1 MKNKK
6 KKKSNILKNI
16 SVLKKDL
23 LNPQIFSNKYISKTN
38 INNKSGSISSKL
50 SYKIEILNNINT
62 ENEDN
67 AQEILEKL
75 YREELNKFKI
85 VDSKKEQLTNI
96 NLKEENENELYNW
109 DSLLKRKI
117 SFEKRKELN
126 KNTLNKKISSFN
138 KIDFNSID
146 YTKGMNVVSQTP
158 NEVLLNYYKD
168 ILKNRKNAPEISPK
182 IKLKHKNNV
191 YNLIN
196 SQKLAL
202 SDKEK
207 YLNFLTLIEKEN
219 NNFTNHDLKIAYK
232 RKTADVLIKACM
244 NDNNNINNNKKI
256 ENSKNDIHISNKS
269 KITKKMKKKKGLI
282 LSLYDEN
289 NPEIKKFDEEIH
301 SLSQQNLKKINL
313 NYFDDLIEN
322 LKFDNQR
329 NIFSAKDLEA
339 RSIFSNDLSQDKEG
353 FKSYSSGTTNLS
365 INTLSKNNKRK
376 AFNFFKDKNNKREYY
391 FSLSLN
397 SNKTN
402 KSKKNVLFRPMSSS
416 NLMHTNN
423 NNNNF
428 YYFNNKPNKKSMS
441 YQDYE
446 EIGFMNVFPR
456 KNSSKVGNNMYD
468 KINRILKYRFMK
480 KFKLNS
486 KQYSK
491 NLISKTINSK
501 YNKKKDESKSNK
513 IIQAF
518 LSENMRTSISKTTES
533 DMLNNVSKYRE
544 NEISFSK
551 RENKKNNFFSCS
563 NNYIVAIKRK
573 NKQKFLNELSDRDY
587 LNEMMN
593 EIIFEDKFTQKE
605 STKRIKSIY
614 NHNE

>member
-1 MKNKK
+1 MKNKRK
-6 KKKSNILKNI
+6 NKINILKNI
-16 SVLKKDL
+16 SILKKDL
-23 LNPQIFSNKYISKTN
+23 LNPKIFSNNYKPNTN

-62 ENEDN
+62 ENEYN

-85 VDSKKEQLTNI
+85 VDSKKEKLTSI
-96 NLKEENENELYNW
+96 NLKEENANELYNW

-126 KNTLNKKISSFN
+126 KNILNKKFASFN
-138 KIDFNSID
+138 KIDYNSID
-146 YTKGMNVVSQTP
+146 YTKGMNVISQTP

-168 ILKNRKNAPEISPK
+168 ILRNRKNASEISPK
-182 IKLKHKNNV
+182 IKLKHKNNI
-191 YNLIN
+191 YHLIN
-196 SQKLAL
+196 SQKISL

-232 RKTADVLIKACM
+232 RKTADVLIKAYM
-244 NDNNNINNNKKI
+244 NYNNINNKKI
-256 ENSKNDIHISNKS
+256 ENSKNDNHINYKS
-269 KITKKMKKKKGLI
+269 KKNKKMKKKKGLI

-301 SLSQQNLKKINL
+301 SLSQQNLKKIYL
-313 NYFDDLIEN
+313 NYFDDLNEN
-322 LKFDNQR
+322 LKYDNKR
-329 NIFSAKDLEA
+329 KIFSAKDLKA
-339 RSIFSNDLSQDKEG
+339 RSILSNDLSQDKEG
-353 FKSYSSGTTNLS
+353 FKSYISGTTNLS
-365 INTLSKNNKRK
+365 INTLSKINKRK
-376 AFNFFKDKNNKREYY
+376 TFNFFKDKKNKGEYN

-402 KSKKNVLFRPMSSS
+402 KIKKNALFRPMSSS

-423 NNNNF
+423 NNL
-428 YYFNNKPNKKSMS
+428 YFLNNKPNKKSMS

-456 KNSSKVGNNMYD
+456 KKSSKVGNNMYD
-468 KINRILKYRFMK
+468 KINKILKYRFMK

-491 NLISKTINSK
+491 NLISKTINNK
-501 YNKKKDESKSNK
+501 YYKKKEESKSNK

-518 LSENMRTSISKTTES
+518 LSENLRTSISKTTDSE
-533 DMLNNVSKYRE
+533 MLNSVSKYRD
-544 NEISFSK
+544 NERSSSK

-563 NNYIVAIKRK
+563 NNYILDIKRK
-573 NKQKFLNELSDRDY
+573 NKQKFLNELSDKDY

-593 EIIFEDKFTQKE
+593 EIIFDDKFTQKE

-614 NHNE
+614 AHNE

>member
-1 MKNKK
+1 MKNKRK
-6 KKKSNILKNI
+6 NKINILKNI
-16 SVLKKDL
+16 SILKKDL
-23 LNPQIFSNKYISKTN
+23 LNPKIFSNNYKPNTN

-62 ENEDN
+62 ENEYN

-85 VDSKKEQLTNI
+85 VDSKKEKLTSI
-96 NLKEENENELYNW
+96 NLKEENANELYNW

-126 KNTLNKKISSFN
+126 KNILNKKFASFN
-138 KIDFNSID
+138 KIDYNSID
-146 YTKGMNVVSQTP
+146 YTKGMNVISQTP

-168 ILKNRKNAPEISPK
+168 ILRNRKNAPEISPK
-182 IKLKHKNNV
+182 IKLKHKNNI
-191 YNLIN
+191 YHLIN
-196 SQKLAL
+196 SQKISL

-232 RKTADVLIKACM
+232 RKTADVLIQAYM
-244 NDNNNINNNKKI
+244 NYNNINNKKI
-256 ENSKNDIHISNKS
+256 ENSKNDNHINYKNK
-269 KITKKMKKKKGLI
+269 KNKKMKKKKGLI

-301 SLSQQNLKKINL
+301 SLSQQNLKKIDL
-313 NYFDDLIEN
+313 NYFDDLNEN
-322 LKFDNQR
+322 LKYDNKR
-329 NIFSAKDLEA
+329 KIFSAKDLKA
-339 RSIFSNDLSQDKEG
+339 RSILSNDISQDKEG

-365 INTLSKNNKRK
+365 INTLSKINKRK
-376 AFNFFKDKNNKREYY
+376 TFNFFKDKQIKGEYN

-402 KSKKNVLFRPMSSS
+402 KSKKNALFRPMSSS

-423 NNNNF
+423 NNL
-428 YYFNNKPNKKSMS
+428 YFLNNKPNKKSMS

-456 KNSSKVGNNMYD
+456 KKSSKVGNNMYD
-468 KINRILKYRFMK
+468 KINKILKYRFMK

-491 NLISKTINSK
+491 NLISKTINNK
-501 YNKKKDESKSNK
+501 YYKKKEESKSNK

-518 LSENMRTSISKTTES
+518 LSENLRTSISKTTDSE
-533 DMLNNVSKYRE
+533 MLNSVSKYRD
-544 NEISFSK
+544 NERSSSK

-563 NNYIVAIKRK
+563 NNYIVDIKRK
-573 NKQKFLNELSDRDY
+573 NKQKFLNELSDKDY

-614 NHNE
+614 KHNE

>member
-1 MKNKK
+1 MKNKRK
-6 KKKSNILKNI
+6 NKINILKNI
-16 SVLKKDL
+16 SILKKDL
-23 LNPQIFSNKYISKTN
+23 LNPKIFSNNYKPNTN

-62 ENEDN
+62 ENEYN

-85 VDSKKEQLTNI
+85 VDSKKEKLTSI
-96 NLKEENENELYNW
+96 NLKEENANELYNW

-126 KNTLNKKISSFN
+126 KNILNEKFTSFN
-138 KIDFNSID
+138 KIDYNSID
-146 YTKGMNVVSQTP
+146 YTKGMNVISQTP

-168 ILKNRKNAPEISPK
+168 ILRNRKNAPEISPK
-182 IKLKHKNNV
+182 IKLKHKNNI
-191 YNLIN
+191 YHLIN
-196 SQKLAL
+196 SQKISL

-232 RKTADVLIKACM
+232 RKTADVLIKAYM
-244 NDNNNINNNKKI
+244 NYNNINNKKI
-256 ENSKNDIHISNKS
+256 ENSKNDNHTNYKS
-269 KITKKMKKKKGLI
+269 KKNKKMKKKKGLI

-301 SLSQQNLKKINL
+301 SLSQQNLKKIDL
-313 NYFDDLIEN
+313 NYFDDLNEN
-322 LKFDNQR
+322 LKCDNKR
-329 NIFSAKDLEA
+329 KIFSAKDLKA
-339 RSIFSNDLSQDKEG
+339 RSILSNDLSQDKEG
-353 FKSYSSGTTNLS
+353 FKSYISGTTNLS
-365 INTLSKNNKRK
+365 INTLSKINKRK
-376 AFNFFKDKNNKREYY
+376 TFNFFKDKQNKGEYN

-397 SNKTN
+397 FNKTN
-402 KSKKNVLFRPMSSS
+402 KIKKNALFRPMSSS

-423 NNNNF
+423 NNL
-428 YYFNNKPNKKSMS
+428 YFLNNKPNKKSMS

-456 KNSSKVGNNMYD
+456 KKSSKVGNNMYD
-468 KINRILKYRFMK
+468 KINKILKYRFMK

-491 NLISKTINSK
+491 NLISKTINNK
-501 YNKKKDESKSNK
+501 YYKKKEESKSNK

-518 LSENMRTSISKTTES
+518 LSENLRTSISKTTDSE
-533 DMLNNVSKYRE
+533 MLNSVSKYRD
-544 NEISFSK
+544 NERSSSK

-563 NNYIVAIKRK
+563 NNYIVDIKRK
-573 NKQKFLNELSDRDY
+573 NKQKFLNELSDKDY

-614 NHNE
+614 KHNE

>member
-1 MKNKK
+1 MKNKRK
-6 KKKSNILKNI
+6 NKINILKNI
-16 SVLKKDL
+16 SILKKDL
-23 LNPQIFSNKYISKTN
+23 LNPKIFSNNYKPNTN

-62 ENEDN
+62 ENEYN

-85 VDSKKEQLTNI
+85 VDSKKEKLTSI
-96 NLKEENENELYNW
+96 NLKEENANELYNW

-126 KNTLNKKISSFN
+126 KNILNEKFTSFN
-138 KIDFNSID
+138 KIDYNSID
-146 YTKGMNVVSQTP
+146 YTKGMNVISQTP

-168 ILKNRKNAPEISPK
+168 ILRNRKNAPEISPK
-182 IKLKHKNNV
+182 IKLKHKNNI
-191 YNLIN
+191 YHLIN
-196 SQKLAL
+196 SQKISL

-232 RKTADVLIKACM
+232 RKTADVLIKAYM
-244 NDNNNINNNKKI
+244 NYNNINNKKI
-256 ENSKNDIHISNKS
+256 ENSKNDNHINYKS
-269 KITKKMKKKKGLI
+269 KKNKKMKKKKGLI

-301 SLSQQNLKKINL
+301 SLSQQNLKKIDL
-313 NYFDDLIEN
+313 NYFDDLNEN
-322 LKFDNQR
+322 LKYDNKR
-329 NIFSAKDLEA
+329 KIFSAKDLKA
-339 RSIFSNDLSQDKEG
+339 RSILSNDLSQDKEG
-353 FKSYSSGTTNLS
+353 FKSYISGTTNLS
-365 INTLSKNNKRK
+365 INTLSKINKRK
-376 AFNFFKDKNNKREYY
+376 TFNFFKDKQNKGEYN

-402 KSKKNVLFRPMSSS
+402 KSKKNALFRPMSSS

-423 NNNNF
+423 NNL
-428 YYFNNKPNKKSMS
+428 YFLNNKPNKKSMS

-456 KNSSKVGNNMYD
+456 KKSSKVGNNMYD
-468 KINRILKYRFMK
+468 KINKILKYRFMK

-491 NLISKTINSK
+491 NLISKTINNK
-501 YNKKKDESKSNK
+501 YYKKKEESKSNK

-518 LSENMRTSISKTTES
+518 LSENLRTSISKTTDSE
-533 DMLNNVSKYRE
+533 MLNSVSKYRD
-544 NEISFSK
+544 NERSSSK

-563 NNYIVAIKRK
+563 NNYIVDIKRK
-573 NKQKFLNELSDRDY
+573 NKQKFLNELSDKDY

-614 NHNE
+614 AHNE

>member
-1 MKNKK
+1 MKNKRK
-6 KKKSNILKNI
+6 NKINILKNI
-16 SVLKKDL
+16 SILKKDL
-23 LNPQIFSNKYISKTN
+23 LNPKIFSNNYKPNTN

-62 ENEDN
+62 ENEYN

-85 VDSKKEQLTNI
+85 VDSKKEKLTSI
-96 NLKEENENELYNW
+96 NLKEENANELYNW

-126 KNTLNKKISSFN
+126 KNILNEKFTSFN
-138 KIDFNSID
+138 KIDYNSID
-146 YTKGMNVVSQTP
+146 YKKGMNVISQTP

-168 ILKNRKNAPEISPK
+168 ILRNRKNAPEISPK
-182 IKLKHKNNV
+182 IKLKHKNNI
-191 YNLIN
+191 YHLIN
-196 SQKLAL
+196 SQKISL

-232 RKTADVLIKACM
+232 RKTADVLIKAYM
-244 NDNNNINNNKKI
+244 NYNNINNKKI
-256 ENSKNDIHISNKS
+256 ENSKNDNHTNYKS
-269 KITKKMKKKKGLI
+269 KKNKKMKKKKGLI

-301 SLSQQNLKKINL
+301 SLSQQNLKKIDL
-313 NYFDDLIEN
+313 NYFDDLNEN
-322 LKFDNQR
+322 LKYDNKR
-329 NIFSAKDLEA
+329 KIFSAKDLKA
-339 RSIFSNDLSQDKEG
+339 RSILSNDLSQDKEG
-353 FKSYSSGTTNLS
+353 FKSYISGTTNLS
-365 INTLSKNNKRK
+365 INTLSKINKRK
-376 AFNFFKDKNNKREYY
+376 TFNFFKDKQNKGEYN

-397 SNKTN
+397 FNKTN
-402 KSKKNVLFRPMSSS
+402 KIKKNALFRPMSSS

-423 NNNNF
+423 NNL
-428 YYFNNKPNKKSMS
+428 YFLNNKPNKKSMS

-456 KNSSKVGNNMYD
+456 KKSSKVGNNMYD
-468 KINRILKYRFMK
+468 KINKILKYRFMK

-491 NLISKTINSK
+491 NLISKTINNK
-501 YNKKKDESKSNK
+501 YYKKKEESKSNK

-518 LSENMRTSISKTTES
+518 LSENLRTSISKTTDSE
-533 DMLNNVSKYRE
+533 MLNSVSKYQD
-544 NEISFSK
+544 NERSSSK

-563 NNYIVAIKRK
+563 NNYIVDIKRK
-573 NKQKFLNELSDRDY
+573 NKQKFLNELSDKDY

-614 NHNE
+614 KHNE